1 MKSNIESLEC
11 SEQDE
16 ESYESDE
23 SYDEE
28 EFDENLY
35 PENCPQY

>member
-1 MKSNIESLEC
+1 VKSNIESLEC

-28 EFDENLY
+28 AKENK
-35 PENCPQY
+35 